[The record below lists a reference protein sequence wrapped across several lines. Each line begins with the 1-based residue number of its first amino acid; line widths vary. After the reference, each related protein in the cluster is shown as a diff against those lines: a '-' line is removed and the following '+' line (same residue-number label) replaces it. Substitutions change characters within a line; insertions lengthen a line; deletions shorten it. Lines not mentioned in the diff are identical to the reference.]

1 MTYNDAYK
9 YLYEHMTTYDQ
20 KIINILEGLIRD
32 KGGLDIIINRNW
44 PKGWVT
50 RNGNIANK

>member
-9 YLYEHMTTYDQ
+9 YHYEHMTTYDQ

-32 KGGLDIIINRNW
+32 KDGLDIIINRNW
-44 PKGWVT
+44 PKRLGYT
-50 RNGNIANK
+50 

>member
-20 KIINILEGLIRD
+20 KIINILEGLIKD

-44 PKGWVT
+44 PKRLGYT
-50 RNGNIANK
+50 